1 MVYRKQTDKLLDW
14 NIKQYDSKT
23 IDKSK
28 VLGEYETSNV
38 WFIDPCF
45 DKVHSAVFPL
55 ELCKR
60 VITFYSFVNDLV
72 FDPFGGS
79 GTLAKAALELERY
92 FLLTEIKGDYVK
104 RIKNRLAKQ
113 ALLEPKKPGFFSLK
127 EFIKKCKKEL

>member
-23 IDKSK
+23 TDKSK

-92 FLLTEIKGDYVK
+92 FLLTEIKSDYVK

-113 ALLEPKKPGFFSLK
+113 ALLEPKKPAFFSLK